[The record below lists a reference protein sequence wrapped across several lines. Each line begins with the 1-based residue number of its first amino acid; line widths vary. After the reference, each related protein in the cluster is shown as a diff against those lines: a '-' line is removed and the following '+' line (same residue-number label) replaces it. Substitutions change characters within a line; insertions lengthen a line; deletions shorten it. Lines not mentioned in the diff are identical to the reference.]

1 MNHLK
6 VYGAHGH
13 CPTKSF
19 SPILTMSDDSL
30 FLGLKESKS
39 NLNTINWYHHS
50 GGFTWIRIGQECQ
63 WFYMHIYAH
72 IKILSIW
79 MYSVCSDSSDVCIQC
94 VCISLYILL
103 VFICIYCVFICIC
116 TTAI

>member
-1 MNHLK
+1 
-6 VYGAHGH
+6 
-13 CPTKSF
+13 
-19 SPILTMSDDSL
+19 MSDDSL

-39 NLNTINWYHHS
+39 NLNTIKWYHHS
-50 GGFTWIRIGQECQ
+50 GGFTCIRIGQEYQ

-72 IKILSIW
+72 INILSIW
-79 MYSVCSDSSDVCIQC
+79 MYSVCIDVCIQC